1 MKFKLTSEPQAKALM
16 VRIWPKVLEALNT
29 GKELDLEIVDAF
41 RSDDQNKLYHVII
54 EKIATQSE
62 HLGAKW
68 DEESWK
74 RFLIDQFATETGL
87 GGSKVVPSL
96 DGTRI
101 VQLGLQSRKFTKEQ
115 GSEFIEWLL
124 AWATDK
130 GIEINAT
137 S

>member
-1 MKFKLTSEPQAKALM
+1 MKFKLENEEQAKALM
-16 VRIWPKVLEALNT
+16 VRVWPKVLEALKV
-29 GKELDLEIVDAF
+29 GKQLDMEIVDAV
-41 RSDDQNKLYHVII
+41 RSDDQNRLYHAII
-54 EKIATQSE
+54 ADIAHHAT

-74 RFLIDQFATETGL
+74 RFLIDQFASETGL

-130 GIEINAT
+130 GIQID
-137 S
+137 